1 MTFEEMRITY
11 QCPEKMAR
19 DVHALLIL
27 CEARLNREVAHRMQL
42 EKELA
47 MATAPRR
54 KYRQVEEK

>member
-1 MTFEEMRITY
+1 MTFEAMRITY

-19 DVHALLIL
+19 DLYALLEL
-27 CEARLNREVAHRMQL
+27 ADARINREVTLRIEA

-47 MATAPRR
+47 AATAPRR